1 MGAESRPG
9 RWGKGVFF
17 CITRFSD
24 VIQIHGAQKKILV
37 DTCRMQILGKK
48 KLLTTEVIGI
58 RFTCGEKIS
67 FTIRDF
73 HLLLY
78 GSVRVGIN
86 GRLCSLKKWVIFFE
100 PVTQSIS
107 TPEKEL

>member
-1 MGAESRPG
+1 MG
-9 RWGKGVFF
+9 F
-17 CITRFSD
+17 CITRFAD

-48 KLLTTEVIGI
+48 LLTTEVIGI
-58 RFTCGEKIS
+58 RFTCGS